1 VKARVVTGL
10 GVTSVLGTGAETFL
24 RALSQTPE
32 PLAVRGPLPI
42 ASFDA
47 SKLDEAARASVA
59 EVPGFDPVRYLGDK
73 GLRVLDRLTKLLL
86 VGARLALEDGKLKKE
101 GLWTE
106 GVAER
111 VGVIVSN
118 AYGSLE
124 AITELDRVAQLE
136 DARYIN
142 PSKFPNTV
150 SNSASGYVSIWEE
163 LRALNVTISDGNCG
177 GLDAVCCADIFLE
190 TGRADQILV
199 GGGEAM
205 SEALWLAFRRLGEGG
220 GLGGTRIGEGAAF
233 LVLEAAETA
242 AARGAKVLGRV
253 SGYGTSF
260 VASPDE
266 ATLIHTSRTAMERA
280 ARSALADAGLQASD
294 VDLVVSG
301 VSGLPRF
308 DVEELAA
315 LASVVPDAPVVAP
328 KLLLGE
334 ALGAGASLAMATSLA
349 WLAGAAPSPVVRGS
363 SPATVRTVL
372 VTSVGYY
379 GNASA
384 VVMTAP

>member
-24 RALSQTPE
+24 RALAQAPE
-32 PLAVRGPLPI
+32 PLADRGPLPI

-47 SKLDEAARASVA
+47 SQLDEAARATVA

-86 VGARLALEDGKLKKE
+86 VGARLALEDGGLKKE
-101 GLWTE
+101 GHWTA

-150 SNSASGYVSIWEE
+150 SNSASGYISIWEE
-163 LRALNVTISDGNCG
+163 LRALNVTVSDGNCG

-242 AARGAKVLGRV
+242 AARGATVLGRV
-253 SGYGTSF
+253 NGYGTSF

-266 ATLIHTSRTAMERA
+266 ATLLYASRTAMERA
-280 ARSALADAGLQASD
+280 ARSALADAGLLASD

-308 DVEELAA
+308 DIEELAA

-328 KLLLGE
+328 KLVLGE

-363 SPATVRTVL
+363 SPAKVRTVL